1 MLILSRFR
9 IIAIFFSLF
18 LMSACSNISSVEE
31 NISDSGTDKFRVVGY
46 FPDYRISETDNSV
59 AENLTDIIYFSIE
72 PEPDGSLDLSRLNSD
87 VYFKLNALKKMNP
100 DLRVYIAV
108 GGWGRSE
115 HFGEMATN
123 STARADFI
131 ANLSELCRTAGFS
144 GADYDWEFPANAV
157 ENEAYGVLL
166 TETRAEF
173 NKHNLQLSVALNV
186 NQNLTSKAYS
196 ALHCINIMS
205 YDHSGRHSTYE
216 QSVSDVN
223 NFIARGISADKLCL
237 GIPFYGREITNFSN
251 AWSYKNIIDTY
262 APGPGE
268 DVVDGIFFNGITTV
282 RKKTEFALM
291 QKLQGVMIWEIGQ
304 DAMGEYALLNAINEE
319 IEQVE

>member
-1 MLILSRFR
+1 MIIFVFR
-9 IIAIFFSLF
+9 IIVIFLSLF
-18 LMSACSNISSVEE
+18 LISACGNISSMEEE
-31 NISDSGTDKFRVVGY
+31 NVPDSGTYKFRVVGY
-46 FPDYRISETDNSV
+46 FPDYRISEIDNSV
-59 AENLTDIIYFSIE
+59 AENLTDIIFFSIE

-87 VYFKLNALKKMNP
+87 AYFKINALKNKNP

-115 HFGEMATN
+115 HFGQMATS
-123 STARADFI
+123 STARAEFI
-131 ANLSELCRTAGFS
+131 ANLSELCRTAGFN
-144 GADYDWEFPANAV
+144 GADYDWEFPANAA
-157 ENEAYGVLL
+157 ENEAYGILL

-173 NKHNLQLSVALNV
+173 NKYNLRLSVALNV
-186 NQNLTSKAYS
+186 NQNLTSEAYK

-205 YDHSGRHSTYE
+205 YDHSGRHSTYD

-251 AWSYKNIIDTY
+251 AWNYKTIIDIY

-282 RKKTEFALM
+282 RKKTEFALT

-304 DAMGEYALLNAINEE
+304 DATGEYALLNAINEE
-319 IEQVE
+319 IAQLE